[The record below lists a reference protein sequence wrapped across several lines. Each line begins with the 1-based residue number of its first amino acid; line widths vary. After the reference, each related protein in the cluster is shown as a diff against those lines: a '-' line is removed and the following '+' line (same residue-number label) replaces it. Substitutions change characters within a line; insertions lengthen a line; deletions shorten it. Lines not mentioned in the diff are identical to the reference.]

1 MGAEEQNRNEFFS
14 RIIAELSVQSPGGED
29 LQSKIRRLREE
40 LKNAVGHEGTVFG
53 KIRGLVESFRE
64 IIPDEKQRYH
74 AAIKA
79 LSATS
84 KLSVQEI
91 VKAVNTQAEE
101 LKILEKGLVAA
112 LPGWREELKAM
123 ETRSRQIRDEITQLR
138 DIIGRLEN
146 EEKGIISAMASRQK
160 EMGQIEKSVGEIFS
174 DIGAEIAALKKKVEE
189 CTTESAAP
197 APQPVAPP
205 PRPAPVPAEI
215 FPGEPGGGAQASENL
230 VSPPAAQD
238 AGAQKK
244 CPMCGGRMDFN
255 INEKIWMC
263 YSCAYE
269 EAGKDEVPVKNGEKS
284 EVAAPPVAQQD
295 TEWQRRC
302 PMCGGRMNFHANEQV
317 WLCYTCAHEEGRG
330 EARSEKLIEFESSS
344 PSDEES
350 GSDEPIRGSL
360 PSKGQQ
366 PAKKKTC
373 PSCRKKMNFYEDERI
388 WRCPYCEYERRI

>member
-1 MGAEEQNRNEFFS
+1 M
-14 RIIAELSVQSPGGED
+14 AELSVQSPGGED

-40 LKNAVGHEGTVFG
+40 LKKAIGHEGTIFG
-53 KIRGLVESFRE
+53 RIRGLVESFRE

-84 KLSVQEI
+84 KLSAQEI
-91 VKAVNTQAEE
+91 VKAVNSQVEE
-101 LKILEKGLVAA
+101 LKILEKSLVSA
-112 LPGWREELKAM
+112 LPSWREELKAM

-138 DIIGRLEN
+138 EIIGRLEN

-160 EMGQIEKSVGEIFS
+160 EMGQIEKAVGEVFT
-174 DIGAEIAALKKKVEE
+174 DIGTEITALKKKVEE
-189 CTTESAAP
+189 CTAEGAAP
-197 APQPVAPP
+197 QSVAPP
-205 PRPAPVPAEI
+205 RQAPALADI
-215 FPGEPGGGAQASENL
+215 FPGAPGGGAPAGDVAGAS
-230 VSPPAAQD
+230 AQQD
-238 AGAQKK
+238 AGLQKK

-255 INEKIWMC
+255 IKEKIWMC

-269 EAGKDEVPVKNGEKS
+269 EEQKDEVPAAGGEKS
-284 EVAAPPVAQQD
+284 EIGAPSPQQD
-295 TEWQRRC
+295 TEWQKKC

-330 EARSEKLIEFESSS
+330 EAKSEKSIEFESSS
-344 PSDEES
+344 PSEEM
-350 GSDEPIRGSL
+350 SDSEEPIKGSL
-360 PSKGQQ
+360 PSKSQQ
-366 PAKKKTC
+366 PTKKKTC